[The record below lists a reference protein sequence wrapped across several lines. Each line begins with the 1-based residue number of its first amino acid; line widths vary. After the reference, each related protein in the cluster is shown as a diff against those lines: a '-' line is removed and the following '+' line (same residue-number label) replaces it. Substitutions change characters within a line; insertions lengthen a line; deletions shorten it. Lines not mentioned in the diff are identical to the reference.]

1 MPLHYHTSW
10 PDGNTILM
18 VWRIVESEDWFMERI
33 PDALSFAHPRRHLHH
48 LAGRF
53 LLSQADPSFPYAA
66 LRLTEHGRPFLEDG
80 SRHFSITHSAD
91 MAAVIV
97 SQDLG
102 VGVDLEFIS
111 RRVLK
116 VAPRF
121 LGISERAW
129 LAEAG
134 LTDPVSGLPEGHL
147 AVDICTLLWSAKE
160 AAYKWLGIPGLDFA
174 ACLEIEPFTPVASG
188 EMKTRCRKDGE
199 LSFRIGYQRVG
210 EAWLT
215 WIAEPLDLHRPG
227 QRLPSAG

>member
-1 MPLHYHTSW
+1 
-10 PDGNTILM
+10 
-18 VWRIVESEDWFMERI
+18 
-33 PDALSFAHPRRHLHH
+33 
-48 LAGRF
+48 
-53 LLSQADPSFPYAA
+53 
-66 LRLTEHGRPFLEDG
+66 
-80 SRHFSITHSAD
+80 
-91 MAAVIV
+91 
-97 SQDLG
+97 
-102 VGVDLEFIS
+102 
-111 RRVLK
+111 
-116 VAPRF
+116 
-121 LGISERAW
+121 
-129 LAEAG
+129 
-134 LTDPVSGLPEGHL
+134 L

>member
-10 PDGNTILM
+10 PDGRTTLM
-18 VWRIVESEDWFMERI
+18 VWRILESGDWF
-33 PDALSFAHPRRHLHH
+33 LSRLTDGASPAHPHRRLQH

-53 LLSQADPSFPYAA
+53 LLSQADPTFPYDG

-97 SQDLG
+97 SRDLG

-111 RRVLK
+111 PRVLK
-116 VAPRF
+116 VASRF
-121 LGISERAW
+121 LGISEKQW

-134 LTDPVSGLPEGHL
+134 LTDPVSGRPEGPE
-147 AVDICTLLWSAKE
+147 AEEICTLLWSAKE

-174 ACLEIEPFTPVASG
+174 ASLEIEPFRPGTSG
-188 EMKTRCRKDGE
+188 ALKTRCRKDGE
-199 LSFRIGYQRVG
+199 LSFRIGYLRLG
-210 EAWLT
+210 DGWLT
-215 WIAEPLDLHRPG
+215 WIAEPLSLHRPG
-227 QRLPSAG
+227 EWPSSAR

>member
-1 MPLHYHTSW
+1 
-10 PDGNTILM
+10 M

-33 PDALSFAHPRRHLHH
+33 PDALSLAHPRRRLHH

-53 LLSQADPSFPYAA
+53 LLSQADPAFPYAA

-91 MAAVIV
+91 MAAVII

-111 RRVLK
+111 PRVLK

-134 LTDPVSGLPEGHL
+134 LADPVSGRPEGHL
-147 AVDICTLLWSAKE
+147 AVEICTLMWSAKE

-174 ACLEIEPFTPVASG
+174 ACLEIEPFTPGASG

-215 WIAEPLDLHRPG
+215 WIAEPLELHSPG